1 MEIPSTSE
9 LRPLLEQH
17 NGPCISMFL
26 PTHRAGIE
34 TQQDPLRLRNHIRA
48 AENRLLLD
56 HLRTTQVEHL
66 LQPIQALLE
75 NESFWLHPGDGLA
88 LFRSPDTF
96 RTYWLPSS
104 FKEQVVVTDHFYL
117 KPLLPFLSKDERFS
131 ILALSQNEV
140 RLLQAIH
147 DSVKKVDLPAAV
159 PRSLAEALKYEVPEN
174 EPHYH
179 SSSSGVSRGKGGRRT
194 NIFHGQGVGIDDAR
208 ENLLRYFQQVDRGL
222 HELLRDEKA
231 PLVLA
236 CVEILFPLYRE
247 ANTYPHL
254 LDQGVPG
261 NPDKLSAETLHRQAW
276 AIMEPCLLLAREQA
290 AARYR
295 QYAETERAS
304 HNVREIIQAA
314 FHGRVESLFIAFDQE
329 QWGTFHPATNTLHVH
344 RVARYHDDDLLDIAA
359 TQTLLHS
366 GSVYAV
372 GQAQVPGGGMVA
384 AVFRY

>member
-1 MEIPSTSE
+1 MEIPAISE
-9 LRPLLEQH
+9 LRVLLEQH

-26 PTHRAGIE
+26 PTHRAGTE
-34 TQQDPLRLRNHIRA
+34 THRDPLRLRNHIRA

-75 NESFWLHPGDGLA
+75 DESFWLHPGDGLA

-117 KPLLPFLSKDERFS
+117 KPLLPFLTKDERCS

-140 RLLQAIH
+140 RLLQATH

-159 PRSLAEALKYEVPEN
+159 PRSLAEALKYDVPEN
-174 EPHYH
+174 EPHNH
-179 SSSSGVSRGKGGRRT
+179 SSSSGVSRGKGGRRAT
-194 NIFHGQGVGIDDAR
+194 IFHGQGVGIDDAR

-236 CVEILFPLYRE
+236 CVEFLFPLYRE

-254 LDQGVPG
+254 WDQGVPG
-261 NPDKLSAETLHRQAW
+261 NPDKLSAETLRRQAW
-276 AIMEPCLLLAREQA
+276 AIMEPYLLLAREQA

-329 QWGTFHPATNTLHVH
+329 QWGTFHPATNKFHVH

>member
-1 MEIPSTSE
+1 MEIPSISE

-26 PTHRAGIE
+26 PTHRAGKE

-75 NESFWLHPGDGLA
+75 DEPFCLRPGDGLA
-88 LFRSPDTF
+88 LFRSPDMF

-104 FKEQVVVTDHFYL
+104 FQEQVVVTGHFYL

-131 ILALSQNEV
+131 ILA
-140 RLLQAIH
+140 
-147 DSVKKVDLPAAV
+147 
-159 PRSLAEALKYEVPEN
+159 
-174 EPHYH
+174 
-179 SSSSGVSRGKGGRRT
+179 
-194 NIFHGQGVGIDDAR
+194 
-208 ENLLRYFQQVDRGL
+208 
-222 HELLRDEKA
+222 
-231 PLVLA
+231 
-236 CVEILFPLYRE
+236 
-247 ANTYPHL
+247 
-254 LDQGVPG
+254 
-261 NPDKLSAETLHRQAW
+261 
-276 AIMEPCLLLAREQA
+276 REQA

-295 QYAETERAS
+295 QDAETERAS
-304 HNVREIIQAA
+304 HNVREIIPAA
-314 FHGRVESLFIAFDQE
+314 FHGRVESLFIAIDQE
-329 QWGTFHPATNTLHVH
+329 QWGTFHPATNMLHVH

-372 GQAQVPGGGMVA
+372 EQAQVPGGELVA

>member
-1 MEIPSTSE
+1 MEIPSIGE
-9 LRPLLEQH
+9 LRALSERH

-26 PTHRAGIE
+26 PTHRSGME
-34 TQQDPLRLRNHIRA
+34 THQDPLRLRNHIRA

-75 NESFWLHPGDGLA
+75 DESFWLHPGDGLA

-140 RLLQAIH
+140 RLLQATH
-147 DSVKKVDLPAAV
+147 YSVRKVDLPAVV
-159 PRSLAEALKYEVPEN
+159 PGGLAEALTYDEPEN
-174 EPHYH
+174 ELQYH
-179 SSSSGVSRGKGGRRT
+179 SSSSGVRGKGGRRAT
-194 NIFHGQGVGIDDAR
+194 IFHGQGVGIDDSRAD
-208 ENLLRYFQQVDRGL
+208 LLRYFQRVDRGL
-222 HELLRDEKA
+222 HELLRDEQA

-236 CVEILFPLYRE
+236 CVESLFPLYRE
-247 ANTYPHL
+247 VNTYPHL

-261 NPDKLSAETLHRQAW
+261 NPDKLSAETLLRQAW
-276 AIMEPCLLLAREQA
+276 AIMEPYLLLAREQA

-295 QYAETERAS
+295 EYTETGRAS
-304 HNVREIIQAA
+304 HNVREIIAAA
-314 FHGRVESLFIAFDQE
+314 FHGQVESLFIAIDQE

-372 GQAQVPGGGMVA
+372 GQAQVPGGELVA

>member
-1 MEIPSTSE
+1 MEIPSIGE
-9 LRPLLEQH
+9 LRALSERH

-26 PTHRAGIE
+26 PTHRSGME
-34 TQQDPLRLRNHIRA
+34 TQQDQLRLRNHIRA

-75 NESFWLHPGDGLA
+75 DESFWLHPGDGLA

-104 FKEQVVVTDHFYL
+104 FQEQVVVTDHFYL

-140 RLLQAIH
+140 RLLQATHYSIR
-147 DSVKKVDLPAAV
+147 KVDLPAVV
-159 PRSLAEALKYEVPEN
+159 PRSLAEALTYDEPEN
-174 EPHYH
+174 ELLPR
-179 SSSSGVSRGKGGRRT
+179 SSSSGVSRGKGGRRAT
-194 NIFHGQGVGIDDAR
+194 IFHGQGVGIDDAR
-208 ENLLRYFQQVDRGL
+208 ADLLRYVQQVDRGL

-236 CVEILFPLYRE
+236 CVESLFPLYRE
-247 ANTYPHL
+247 VNTYPHL
-254 LDQGVPG
+254 LDQAVPG
-261 NPDKLSAETLHRQAW
+261 NPDKLSAETLRRQAW
-276 AIMEPCLLLAREQA
+276 AIMEPYLLLAREQA

-295 QYAETERAS
+295 EYIETGRAS
-304 HNVREIIQAA
+304 HNVREIIAAA
-314 FHGRVESLFIAFDQE
+314 FHGQVESLFIAIDQE
-329 QWGTFHPATNTLHVH
+329 QWGTFHPATNTYHVH

-372 GQAQVPGGGMVA
+372 GQAQVPGGELVA